1 MLFEL
6 CFSLS
11 VSLSHTHTHTHT
23 HTICKVK
30 CVHLRKEELNLSY
43 VEQILP
49 EFVVSKKV
57 MCSGRGILFWFIFSF
72 PRKMHQKKRRLGC
85 SVQADGRGWSG
96 EMPERWEWPP
106 RGLQCVSRQAALVI
120 RTQAQ

>member
-6 CFSLS
+6 FLSFSLCL
-11 VSLSHTHTHTHT
+11 SLSLTHT

-72 PRKMHQKKRRLGC
+72 LRKMHQKK
-85 SVQADGRGWSG
+85 
-96 EMPERWEWPP
+96 EMF
-106 RGLQCVSRQAALVI
+106 GLQRSG
-120 RTQAQ
+120 